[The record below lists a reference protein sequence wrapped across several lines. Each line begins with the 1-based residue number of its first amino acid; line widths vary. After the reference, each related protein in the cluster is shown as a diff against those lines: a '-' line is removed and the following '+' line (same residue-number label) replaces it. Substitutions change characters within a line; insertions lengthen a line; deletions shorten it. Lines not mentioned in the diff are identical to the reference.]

1 VGIIDRIILTVYT
14 MALLVCS
21 GLAVLIGLGWARP
34 AGAIRVALDTLNGR
48 LSIGAVGLIF
58 FVSSV
63 RLLILAFRRR
73 QPGQSVV
80 HETDLGDVNIS
91 LDAIENLV
99 QRVARQ
105 MRGVR
110 DVRPQ
115 VGLSADGLHASMRV
129 WVSPDVNIP
138 ELARDL
144 QEEVGRS
151 VQGVVGVALA
161 GLDIRVENITT
172 ETRRGRVD

>member
-1 VGIIDRIILTVYT
+1 MGIIDRIILTVYT
-14 MALLVCS
+14 VALLVLS
-21 GLAVLIGLGWARP
+21 ALAVLIGVGWDKP
-34 AGAIRVALDTLNGR
+34 AGVIRAALDTLNGR
-48 LSIGAVGLIF
+48 LTIGALGLIF
-58 FVSSV
+58 LVSSA
-63 RLLILAFRRR
+63 RLLILAFRGR

-80 HETDLGDVNIS
+80 HETDLGDVRIS

-105 MRGVR
+105 IKGVR

-115 VGLSADGLHASMRV
+115 VALGADGLHAAMRV

-138 ELARDL
+138 DLARDL

>member
-1 VGIIDRIILTVYT
+1 MGILDRIILTVYT
-14 MALLVCS
+14 IVLLAAS
-21 GLAVLIGLGWARP
+21 GLAVLIGVGWERP
-34 AGAIRVALDTLNGR
+34 ADAVRASLGTLNGR

-63 RLLILAFRRR
+63 RLLILAFRRG
-73 QPGQSVV
+73 QPGQSVL
-80 HETDLGDVNIS
+80 HETDLGEVRIS

-105 MRGVR
+105 CKGVR

-115 VGLSADGLHASMRV
+115 VGLDADGIHGTLRV
-129 WVSPDVNIP
+129 WVSPDVSVP
-138 ELARDL
+138 DVARELQDEIGEA
-144 QEEVGRS
+144 

>member
-1 VGIIDRIILTVYT
+1 MAIVDRIILTVYT
-14 MALLVCS
+14 VALLVVS

-34 AGAIRVALDTLNGR
+34 AGVIRDALVTLNGR
-48 LSIGAVGLIF
+48 LSIGALGLIF
-58 FVSSV
+58 FVSSA

-73 QPGQSVV
+73 QPGQAVV
-80 HETDLGDVNIS
+80 HETDLGDVRIS

-105 MRGVR
+105 TKGVR

-115 VGLSADGLHASMRV
+115 VALGSDGLHAAMRV

-138 ELARDL
+138 DLAREL
-144 QEEVGRS
+144 QEEVDRS